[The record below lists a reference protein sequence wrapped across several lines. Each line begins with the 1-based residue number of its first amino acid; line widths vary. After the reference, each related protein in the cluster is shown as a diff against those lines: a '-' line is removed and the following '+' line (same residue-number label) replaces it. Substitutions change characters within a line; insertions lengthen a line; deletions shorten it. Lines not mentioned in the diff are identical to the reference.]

1 MLVVRLN
8 IGGKYMWQNN
18 CNIENVKNKPL
29 AQIELGKIESK
40 LDEGYNATQIAEYL
54 EIDQSN
60 IQKEIKD

>member
-1 MLVVRLN
+1 MS
-8 IGGKYMWQNN
+8 KY

-60 IQKEIKD
+60 IQKEIKN